1 LLIGSAFAYGI
12 LAIVWGLAAVGVAMK
27 LFFWGRPTRWGVVL
41 YLGLGWL
48 SVTLAPS
55 LISLVSGLV
64 LGLIV
69 AGGLLY
75 SLGAVVFSL
84 EGLKYQNAIWHSFV
98 LIASA
103 CFLAAIALGAV
114 PPR

>member
-1 LLIGSAFAYGI
+1 
-12 LAIVWGLAAVGVAMK
+12 
-27 LFFWGRPTRWGVVL
+27 
-41 YLGLGWL
+41 
-48 SVTLAPS
+48 
-55 LISLVSGLV
+55 

-103 CFLAAIALGAV
+103 CFFAAIALGAV